1 MTHYR
6 KGLWR
11 SQEMVLRSVEG
22 YESDKHEKSFRAS
35 PVCFYIAQRLHSTT
49 TTQISTM
56 STMSWISVVE
66 KNNRTEGSDCC
77 NTSFEFEDWYTL
89 HLMQNKHERSSPGKR
104 ITIMT
109 LQSIKED

>member
-11 SQEMVLRSVEG
+11 SQQMVLRSVEG
-22 YESDKHEKSFRAS
+22 YESDKHKKSFRAS

-66 KNNRTEGSDCC
+66 KNNRTEVATAATLPLSLRTDTRSTSCKT
-77 NTSFEFEDWYTL
+77 NTKGVRQENELPS
-89 HLMQNKHERSSPGKR
+89 
-104 ITIMT
+104 
-109 LQSIKED
+109 